1 MYGGGSGCGM
11 QRYRDTMRVKGRV
24 GGCIAANKNKRTVCK
39 ECREERATKGGAVS
53 GEQSTSHKKNKKSI
67 RATVRLTFHLSQ
79 DSEDNCIVSLP
90 KYCRQTQLLYL
101 RYPTNTCQMCNK
113 HV

>member
-1 MYGGGSGCGM
+1 MHGGGSGCGM

-39 ECREERATKGGAVS
+39 EWREERATKGGAVS

-67 RATVRLTFHLSQ
+67 RATVRITFHVSQ
-79 DSEDNCIVSLP
+79 DSEDNCTVSLP

-101 RYPTNTCQMCNK
+101 RYPTITC
-113 HV
+113 